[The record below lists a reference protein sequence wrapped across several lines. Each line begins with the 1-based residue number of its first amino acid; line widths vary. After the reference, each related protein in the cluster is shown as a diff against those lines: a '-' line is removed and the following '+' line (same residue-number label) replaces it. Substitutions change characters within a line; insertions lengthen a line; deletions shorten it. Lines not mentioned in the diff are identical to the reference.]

1 MKFARCIAHAIMICF
16 AAGAGTS
23 VVCRADEPQPSRIVV
38 QGAGGVSMSSVV
50 RSVDVSKAEYSR
62 TGVAGNL
69 RVLWR
74 PGYRLAIG
82 AEVGSVGIS
91 SLTVKS
97 DSLFSTGSSM
107 NLTAIPMMAVFAM
120 EWYGVEL
127 SAGPGVVL
135 YQFNG
140 SADNQL
146 TQSSDIEIAWS
157 VGVQY
162 FLPINSSLRVGIG
175 ARELVIPERRVNS
188 TAVLAGVEWSWL

>member
-1 MKFARCIAHAIMICF
+1 MKFARCIALAVTLCL
-16 AAGAGTS
+16 AAGVGTS
-23 VVCRADEPQPSRIVV
+23 VACRADEPQPSRIVV

>member
-1 MKFARCIAHAIMICF
+1 
-16 AAGAGTS
+16 
-23 VVCRADEPQPSRIVV
+23 
-38 QGAGGVSMSSVV
+38 MSSVV

-62 TGVAGNL
+62 TGVLGNL

-107 NLTAIPMMAVFAM
+107 NLTAIPMMVVFAM

-140 SADNQL
+140 SADNQI

-188 TAVLAGVEWSWL
+188 TAVLASVEWSWL

>member
-1 MKFARCIAHAIMICF
+1 MKFARCIAHVVMICF

-23 VVCRADEPQPSRIVV
+23 VACSADEPQPSRIAV
-38 QGAGGVSMSSVV
+38 QGAGGVSMSSVE

-107 NLTAIPMMAVFAM
+107 NLTAIPMMVVFAM

-140 SADNQL
+140 SADNQI

-188 TAVLAGVEWSWL
+188 TAVLASVEWSWL